1 MVEASSQPSTAESG
15 GERHADVVDDPSL
28 ETLLPASSWVRGAV
42 AVGLLTILVV
52 GAWLS
57 PSVLRPNIGASGGP
71 WSRTIF
77 EDAGE
82 VVTTMRL
89 TPEGRDTTIVAVESL
104 PGAQVVD
111 AWVLDY
117 APDSRYDEF
126 PVDPLEHLAER
137 YPGQDLAASSLPQR
151 VSESDGVR
159 ELVVLW
165 RITDCV
171 ELQGSQQ
178 PVVELRTAIGTTVR
192 QPVDEFLNPGSFHEW
207 VEMGLCEDPRG

>member
-15 GERHADVVDDPSL
+15 GERHGAVVDDPSL
-28 ETLLPASSWVRGAV
+28 KTLLPESSWVRGAV
-42 AVGLLTILVV
+42 AVGLLTMLVV

-57 PSVLRPNIGASGGP
+57 PSVLRPEIGASVGP
-71 WSRTIF
+71 WSRSIF

-82 VVTTMRL
+82 VVTTMGL
-89 TPEGRDTTIVAVESL
+89 TPEGSDITIVAVESL
-104 PGAQVVD
+104 PGAQVVG
-111 AWVLDY
+111 AWVLES
-117 APDSRYDEF
+117 APDSSYDEF
-126 PVDPLEHLAER
+126 PVDPLEDLAER

-171 ELQGSQQ
+171 QLQGARQ
-178 PVVELRTAIGTTVR
+178 PVVELRTVIGTTVL
-192 QPVDEFLNPGSFHEW
+192 QPVDEFLNTCRTPAVAG
-207 VEMGLCEDPRG
+207 